1 VLSRAAL
8 IPTASITATI
18 GLASPTYSSP
28 GVGGFVARLFLA
40 WLSIVAAIALPL
52 FALTGRADADG
63 GHLTPAEAQ
72 YLEQLSTNGVPYQD
86 AGSMLMIGY
95 HICDDLLTGGQSL
108 NSEVGREYA
117 TLKSSGMPWTRDQV
131 EFIVAVASAKFCP
144 STVPFP

>member
-1 VLSRAAL
+1 MRVDVGARG
-8 IPTASITATI
+8 PRVF
-18 GLASPTYSSP
+18 GLRTGV
-28 GVGGFVARLFLA
+28 GVGGHVTLTGVLV
-40 WLSIVAAIALPL
+40 WLSIVAAMALPL
-52 FALTGRADADG
+52 FAVTGRAGADG

-117 TLKSSGMPWTRDQV
+117 ALKSSGMPWTRDQV